1 MVRSLVLVPW
11 KITDYEPE
19 GHRGLALKPTASV
32 WQSWD
37 LNPSQNLKAIA
48 LPIPSLLVLRASG
61 QRRDKTWRGRGRQR
75 TRESEKAWGEW
86 WRGECGSGYVNDR
99 KGHSWARHHS
109 KYQPGYSDSPI
120 MLHILP
126 LSPVSLWHFQSQ
138 GREMFS
144 ALFSPLSFE
153 AHPVRGIAP
162 LGATPVCQLLK
173 FLKSSQTGM
182 ISQRRKLRLALKLRA
197 LLEISFPT
205 VEWIE
210 GLST

>member
-1 MVRSLVLVPW
+1 
-11 KITDYEPE
+11 
-19 GHRGLALKPTASV
+19 
-32 WQSWD
+32 
-37 LNPSQNLKAIA
+37 
-48 LPIPSLLVLRASG
+48 
-61 QRRDKTWRGRGRQR
+61 
-75 TRESEKAWGEW
+75 
-86 WRGECGSGYVNDR
+86 
-99 KGHSWARHHS
+99 
-109 KYQPGYSDSPI
+109 
-120 MLHILP
+120 
-126 LSPVSLWHFQSQ
+126 
-138 GREMFS
+138 MFS